1 MTQPPEPLGSPPATP
16 VEEPVEVPVGT
27 PVEVP
32 VEARGEPRGG
42 IPVEARVGT
51 PEARDGLNEGLAR
64 SAREAMSPVD
74 GIGAGLKGS
83 SHRTG
88 TAPMTREI
96 SVDRIKTLL
105 RGLRN
110 SGLCILYHDADLA
123 VRLVENPP
131 PGWPT
136 ADVILAEGDVA
147 IFDEKTAARVI
158 ETKRDVL
165 TTGKPARLEV
175 ARKERNRG
183 GAWYELHIE
192 ADLLPPAEG
201 ESRDGARGLFVSA
214 NDITELKTREE
225 TLRSLLFEVNHRSRN
240 LLAIMQSVL
249 GHTARNAE
257 TVEELERKFRG
268 RVAALA
274 HSQDLITRSNWQ
286 GIRFQR
292 LALNQISGHLG
303 RGIAP
308 PMMVGPDPLVGP
320 NTALHLG
327 LALHE
332 LAVNSVTFGAFGR
345 GRGEVV
351 IRTETT
357 GEGQAMCWDEHLN
370 VPREAPPGRG
380 FGQAI
385 LGQIVPRALNGSVE
399 LEIAE
404 DRVHYRI
411 DWPETVI
418 V

>member
-1 MTQPPEPLGSPPATP
+1 MSEPPAQPGSPA
-16 VEEPVEVPVGT
+16 GT
-27 PVEVP
+27 PPGTPIRTSPGLSVGSSL
-32 VEARGEPRGG
+32 AGEPAAVPAGT
-42 IPVEARVGT
+42 VG
-51 PEARDGLNEGLAR
+51 ARDGLNEGLALN
-64 SAREAMSPVD
+64 ARAVTNLVD
-74 GIGAGLKGS
+74 GTGARPKES
-83 SHRTG
+83 PKRTG

-131 PGWPT
+131 PAWPS
-136 ADVILAEGDVA
+136 ADAILADGDAA
-147 IFDEKTAARVI
+147 IFDAETAARVI
-158 ETKRDVL
+158 ETKHDVL
-165 TTGKPARLEV
+165 VTGKPAQLEV
-175 ARKERNRG
+175 ARKERKRG
-183 GAWYELHIE
+183 TGWYELHIE

-201 ESRDGARGLFVSA
+201 GSRDGARGLFVSA
-214 NDITELKTREE
+214 IDITELKNREE

-257 TVEELERKFRG
+257 TVQELERKFRG

-332 LAVNSVTFGAFGR
+332 LAVNSVTFGALGR
-345 GRGEVV
+345 GRGQVV

-357 GEGQAMCWDEHLN
+357 GEGQAMCWDEHLD

-399 LEIAE
+399 LDIAQ
-404 DRVHYRI
+404 DRIHYRI